1 MTSDPET
8 EQFQSARRKSKK
20 TPDKLL
26 TKGQVSDIMENV
38 KAHKAFNPFL
48 VQSRT
53 GYISIR
59 RCYINGKVI

>member
-1 MTSDPET
+1 MISDPET
-8 EQFQSARRKSKK
+8 EQFQPARRKSKK
-20 TPDKLL
+20 SPVLLL
-26 TKGQVSDIMENV
+26 TKGKVSGIMENV

-48 VQSRT
+48 VQFRT